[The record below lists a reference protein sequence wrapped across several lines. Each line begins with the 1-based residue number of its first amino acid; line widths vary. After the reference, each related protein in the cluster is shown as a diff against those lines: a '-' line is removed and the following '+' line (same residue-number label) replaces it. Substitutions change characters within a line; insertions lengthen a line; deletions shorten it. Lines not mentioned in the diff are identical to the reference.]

1 MNKKIKVFGAPA
13 SPYTQKMVSILRY
26 RHIAYEV
33 FMGDV
38 PGRLS
43 RLEGI
48 EPPKPILLP
57 TLLLEDESGKLK
69 ATTDTT
75 PIIRRFENEYSDRKL
90 LPEDPALSFINYLL
104 EDFGDE
110 WVTKYMFHYRWYFDE
125 DADNASTVLPLSD
138 LAVNMPDEILK
149 DAKKYIHDRQ
159 TGRLWVVGSNDT
171 TADLIDAS
179 YKRFLKLMDDHLS
192 ISKFLFGEKPSSADF
207 AIYGQL
213 TQLIGFDPTSR
224 KIAYDT
230 ALRLVSWQDVM
241 ADLSGH
247 DVENSNWTPLEES
260 PTSLKEIMKEFGRMY
275 VPALIANASAIMKGD
290 ETWETEIDGSLW
302 TQKTFP
308 YQAKCLNW
316 LKDEYKNLASK
327 NKKFI
332 DNFLCETG
340 CELLF
345 HGK

>member
-1 MNKKIKVFGAPA
+1 MEKIKVFGVPA
-13 SPYTQKMVSILRY
+13 SPYTQKMISILRY

-38 PGRLS
+38 PGRLN
-43 RLEGI
+43 RLDGI

-57 TLLLEDESGKLK
+57 TLLLKDDSGELK

-75 PIIRRFENEYSDRKL
+75 PIIRRFENEYADRKL

-110 WVTKYMFHYRWYFDE
+110 WVTKYMMHYRWYFDK
-125 DADNASTVLPLSD
+125 DADNASTILPLSD

-149 DAKKYIHDRQ
+149 DAKKYVHDRQ

-224 KIAYDT
+224 KIAYENS
-230 ALRLVSWQDVM
+230 LRLVSWLDVM
-241 ADLSGH
+241 VDLSGH
-247 DVENSNWTPLEES
+247 DVDSSQW
-260 PTSLKEIMKEFGRMY
+260 TSLEDSPDSLKAIMKEFGRVY
-275 VPALIANASAIMKGD
+275 VPALLENAKAIMEGQD
-290 ETWETEIDGSLW
+290 TWETDIDGSIW
-302 TQKTFP
+302 KQKAFP
-308 YQAKCLNW
+308 YQAKCLKW
-316 LKDEYKNLASK
+316 IKEEFDSLSEDDQSRVRE
-327 NKKFI
+327 
-332 DNFLCETG
+332 FLDGTG
-340 CELLF
+340 CEVIL
-345 HGK
+345 G

>member
-1 MNKKIKVFGAPA
+1 MEKIKVFGAPA
-13 SPYTQKMVSILRY
+13 SPYTQKMISILRY

-38 PGRLS
+38 PGRLN
-43 RLEGI
+43 RLDGI

-57 TLLLEDESGKLK
+57 TLLLKDDSGELK

-75 PIIRRFENEYSDRKL
+75 PIIRRFENEYADRKL
-90 LPEDPALSFINYLL
+90 LPEDPALSFIKYLL

-110 WVTKYMFHYRWYFDE
+110 WVTKYMMHYRWYFDK
-125 DADNASTVLPLSD
+125 DADNASTILPLSD

-149 DAKKYIHDRQ
+149 DAKKYVHDRQ

-224 KIAYDT
+224 KIAYENS
-230 ALRLVSWQDVM
+230 LRLVSWLDVM

-247 DVENSNWTPLEES
+247 DVDNSQW
-260 PTSLKEIMKEFGRMY
+260 TSLEDSPDSLKAIMKEFGRVY
-275 VPALIANASAIMKGD
+275 VPALLENAKAIMEGQD
-290 ETWETEIDGSLW
+290 TWETDIDGSIW
-302 TQKTFP
+302 KQKAFP
-308 YQAKCLNW
+308 YQAKCLKWIKEEFNS
-316 LKDEYKNLASK
+316 LSEDDQSRVRE
-327 NKKFI
+327 
-332 DNFLCETG
+332 FLDGTG
-340 CELLF
+340 CEVIL
-345 HGK
+345 G

>member
-1 MNKKIKVFGAPA
+1 MTKKIKVFGAPA
-13 SPYTQKMVSILRY
+13 SPYTQKMISILRY

-75 PIIRRFENEYSDRKL
+75 PIIRRLENEYPNRKL

-110 WVTKYMFHYRWYFDE
+110 WVTKYMFHYRWYFDK
-125 DADNASTVLPLSD
+125 DADNASTILPLSD

-149 DAKKYIHDRQ
+149 DAKKYVHDRQ

-171 TADLIDAS
+171 TADLIDSS

-192 ISKFLFGEKPSSADF
+192 TSKFLFGEKPSSADF

-224 KIAYDT
+224 EIAYDT

-247 DVENSNWTPLEES
+247 DVDNSNWTPLEES
-260 PTSLKEIMKEFGRMY
+260 PASLKEIMKEFGRMY
-275 VPALIANASAIMKGD
+275 VPALLANANAIMQGE
-290 ETWETEIDGSLW
+290 ETWETEIDGSVW
-302 TQKTFP
+302 KQKAFP
-308 YQAKCLNW
+308 YQAKCLKWIKEEFAALNENDQSRV
-316 LKDEYKNLASK
+316 KT
-327 NKKFI
+327 
-332 DNFLCETG
+332 FLDGTG
-340 CELLF
+340 CEILL
-345 HGK
+345 G

>member
-13 SPYTQKMVSILRY
+13 SPYTQKMISILRY

-75 PIIRRFENEYSDRKL
+75 PIIRRFENEYPGRKL

-110 WVTKYMFHYRWYFDE
+110 WVTKYMMHYRWYFDK
-125 DADNASTVLPLSD
+125 DADNASTILPLSD

-149 DAKKYIHDRQ
+149 DAKKYVHDRQ

-171 TADLIDAS
+171 TADLIDSS

-224 KIAYDT
+224 EIAYDT

-247 DVENSNWTPLEES
+247 DVENSHWTPLEES
-260 PTSLKEIMKEFGRMY
+260 PASLKEIMKEFGRMY
-275 VPALIANASAIMKGD
+275 VPALLANANAIMQGE
-290 ETWETEIDGSLW
+290 ETWEAEIDGSVW
-302 TQKTFP
+302 KQRAFP
-308 YQAKCLNW
+308 YQAKCLKWIKEEFDALNENDQSRV
-316 LKDEYKNLASK
+316 KT
-327 NKKFI
+327 
-332 DNFLCETG
+332 FLDGTG
-340 CELLF
+340 CEILL
-345 HGK
+345 G

>member
-1 MNKKIKVFGAPA
+1 MNEKIKVFGVPA
-13 SPYTQKMVSILRY
+13 SPYTQKMISILRY

-75 PIIRRFENEYSDRKL
+75 PIIRRFENEYPNRKL

-110 WVTKYMFHYRWYFDE
+110 WVTKYMFHYRWYFDK
-125 DADNASTVLPLSD
+125 DADNASTILPLSD

-149 DAKKYIHDRQ
+149 DAKKYVHDRQ

-224 KIAYDT
+224 EIAYDT
-230 ALRLVSWQDVM
+230 SLRLVSWQDVM

-260 PTSLKEIMKEFGRMY
+260 PASLKEIMKEFGRMY
-275 VPALIANASAIMKGD
+275 VPALLANANAIMQGE

-302 TQKTFP
+302 KQKAFP
-308 YQAKCLNW
+308 YQAKCLKWIKEEFAALNENDQSRV
-316 LKDEYKNLASK
+316 KT
-327 NKKFI
+327 
-332 DNFLCETG
+332 FLDGTG
-340 CELLF
+340 CEILL
-345 HGK
+345 G

>member
-1 MNKKIKVFGAPA
+1 MTEKIKVFGAPA
-13 SPYTQKMVSILRY
+13 SPYTQKMISILRY

-75 PIIRRFENEYSDRKL
+75 PIIRRFENEYPDRKL

-110 WVTKYMFHYRWYFDE
+110 WVTKYMFHYRWYFDK
-125 DADNASTVLPLSD
+125 DADNASTILPLSD

-149 DAKKYIHDRQ
+149 DAKKYVHDRQ

-171 TADLIDAS
+171 TADLIDSS

-192 ISKFLFGEKPSSADF
+192 TSKFLFGEKPSSADF

-224 KIAYDT
+224 EIAYDT

-247 DVENSNWTPLEES
+247 DVDNSNWTPLEES
-260 PTSLKEIMKEFGRMY
+260 PASLKEIMKEFGRMY
-275 VPALIANASAIMKGD
+275 VPALLANANAIMQGE
-290 ETWETEIDGSLW
+290 ETWETEIDGSVW
-302 TQKTFP
+302 KQKAFP
-308 YQAKCLNW
+308 YQAKCLKWIKEEFAALNENDQSRV
-316 LKDEYKNLASK
+316 KT
-327 NKKFI
+327 
-332 DNFLCETG
+332 FLDGTG
-340 CELLF
+340 CEILL
-345 HGK
+345 G

>member
-1 MNKKIKVFGAPA
+1 MTKKIKVFGAPA
-13 SPYTQKMVSILRY
+13 SPYTQKMISILRY

-75 PIIRRFENEYSDRKL
+75 PIIRRFENEYPDRKL

-110 WVTKYMFHYRWYFDE
+110 WVTKYMMHYRWYFDK
-125 DADNASTVLPLSD
+125 DADNASTILPLSD
-138 LAVNMPDEILK
+138 LAVNMPNEILK
-149 DAKKYIHDRQ
+149 DAKKYVHDRQ

-171 TADLIDAS
+171 TADLIDSS

-224 KIAYDT
+224 EIAYEA

-247 DVENSNWTPLEES
+247 DVENSDWTPLEES
-260 PTSLKEIMKEFGRMY
+260 PASLKEIMKEFGRMY
-275 VPALIANASAIMKGD
+275 VPALLANANAIMKGE
-290 ETWETEIDGSLW
+290 ETWEIEIDGSLW
-302 TQKTFP
+302 KQRAFP
-308 YQAKCLNW
+308 YQAKCLKWIKEEFAALNENDQSRV
-316 LKDEYKNLASK
+316 KT
-327 NKKFI
+327 
-332 DNFLCETG
+332 FLDGTG
-340 CELLF
+340 CEILL
-345 HGK
+345 G

>member
-1 MNKKIKVFGAPA
+1 MEKIKVFGAPA
-13 SPYTQKMVSILRY
+13 SPYTQKMISILRY

-38 PGRLS
+38 PGRLN
-43 RLEGI
+43 RLDGI

-57 TLLLEDESGKLK
+57 TLLLKDDSGELK

-75 PIIRRFENEYSDRKL
+75 PIIRRFENEYADRKL

-110 WVTKYMFHYRWYFDE
+110 WVTKYMFHYRWYFDK
-125 DADNASTVLPLSD
+125 DADNASTILPLSD
-138 LAVNMPDEILK
+138 LAVNLPDEILK
-149 DAKKYIHDRQ
+149 DAKKYVHDRQ

-171 TADLIDAS
+171 TAGLIDAS
-179 YKRFLKLMDDHLS
+179 YKRFLKLMDGHLS

-213 TQLIGFDPTSR
+213 TQLIGFEPTSR
-224 KIAYDT
+224 KIAYDN

-247 DVENSNWTPLEES
+247 DVDNSNWIPLEES
-260 PTSLKEIMKEFGRMY
+260 PDSLKEIMKEFGRMY
-275 VPALIANASAIMKGD
+275 VPALLANANAIMKGE
-290 ETWETEIDGSLW
+290 ETWETEIDGSVW
-302 TQKTFP
+302 KQKAFP
-308 YQAKCLNW
+308 YQAKCLKWIKEEFDALNENDQSRV
-316 LKDEYKNLASK
+316 KT
-327 NKKFI
+327 
-332 DNFLCETG
+332 FLDGTG
-340 CELLF
+340 CEILL
-345 HGK
+345 G

>member
-13 SPYTQKMVSILRY
+13 SPYTQKMISILRY

-75 PIIRRFENEYSDRKL
+75 PIIRRFENEYPDRKL

-110 WVTKYMFHYRWYFDE
+110 WVTKYMFHYRWYFDK
-125 DADNASTVLPLSD
+125 DADNASTILPLSD
-138 LAVNMPDEILK
+138 LAVNMPNEILR
-149 DAKKYIHDRQ
+149 DAKKYVHDRQ

-171 TADLIDAS
+171 TADLIDSS

-224 KIAYDT
+224 EIAYDT

-247 DVENSNWTPLEES
+247 DVENSDWTPLEES
-260 PTSLKEIMKEFGRMY
+260 PASLKEIMKEFGIMY
-275 VPALIANASAIMKGD
+275 VPALLANANAIMQGE
-290 ETWETEIDGSLW
+290 ETWEAEIDGSLW
-302 TQKTFP
+302 KQRAFP
-308 YQAKCLNW
+308 YQAKCLKWIKEEFAALNENDQSRV
-316 LKDEYKNLASK
+316 KT
-327 NKKFI
+327 
-332 DNFLCETG
+332 FLDGTG
-340 CELLF
+340 CEILL
-345 HGK
+345 G

>member
-1 MNKKIKVFGAPA
+1 MEKIKVFGAPA
-13 SPYTQKMVSILRY
+13 SPYTQKMISILRY

-38 PGRLS
+38 PGRLN
-43 RLEGI
+43 RLDGI

-57 TLLLEDESGKLK
+57 TLLLKDDSGELK

-75 PIIRRFENEYSDRKL
+75 PIIRRFENEYADRKL

-110 WVTKYMFHYRWYFDE
+110 WVTKYMMHYRWYFDK
-125 DADNASTVLPLSD
+125 DADNASTILPLSD

-149 DAKKYIHDRQ
+149 DAKKYVHDRQ

-224 KIAYDT
+224 KIAYENS
-230 ALRLVSWQDVM
+230 LRLVSWLDVM
-241 ADLSGH
+241 VDLSGH
-247 DVENSNWTPLEES
+247 DVDSSQW
-260 PTSLKEIMKEFGRMY
+260 TSLEDSPDSLKAIMKEFGRVY
-275 VPALIANASAIMKGD
+275 VPALLENAKAIMEGQD
-290 ETWETEIDGSLW
+290 TWETEIDGSMW
-302 TQKTFP
+302 KQKAFP
-308 YQAKCLNW
+308 YQAKCLKWIKEEFNS
-316 LKDEYKNLASK
+316 LSEDDQSRVRE
-327 NKKFI
+327 
-332 DNFLCETG
+332 FLDDTG
-340 CELLF
+340 CEVIL
-345 HGK
+345 G

>member
-1 MNKKIKVFGAPA
+1 MKKIKVFGVPA
-13 SPYTQKMVSILRY
+13 SPYTQKMISILRY

-33 FMGDV
+33 FIGDV

-57 TLLLEDESGKLK
+57 TLLLEDEGGKLK

-75 PIIRRFENEYSDRKL
+75 PIIRRFENEYPNRKL

-125 DADNASTVLPLSD
+125 DADNASTILPLGD
-138 LAVNMPDEILK
+138 LAVNLSDDFLK
-149 DAKKYIHDRQ
+149 EAKKYIHDRQ
-159 TGRLWVVGSNDT
+159 TGRLWVVGSNDI

-179 YKRFLKLMDDHLS
+179 YKRFIKLMDGHLS
-192 ISKFLFGEKPSSADF
+192 VSKFLFGEKPSSADF

-224 KIAYDT
+224 KIAYENS
-230 ALRLVSWQDVM
+230 LRLVSWLDVM

-247 DVENSNWTPLEES
+247 DVDNSQW
-260 PTSLKEIMKEFGRMY
+260 TSLEDSPDSLKAIMKEFGRVY
-275 VPALIANASAIMKGD
+275 VPALLENAKAIMEGQD
-290 ETWETEIDGSLW
+290 TWETEIDGSIW
-302 TQKTFP
+302 KQKAFP
-308 YQAKCLNW
+308 YQAKCLKWIKEEFNS
-316 LKDEYKNLASK
+316 LSHDDQSRVRE
-327 NKKFI
+327 
-332 DNFLCETG
+332 FLHGTG
-340 CELLF
+340 CEVIL
-345 HGK
+345 G